1 MRLHASPVPLSKS
14 LLGLSH
20 YDLFPVTIDLVIS
33 ATTIYDRDSV
43 FERVITQLAVA
54 DPSR

>member
-1 MRLHASPVPLSKS
+1 MRLPHWFHFP
-14 LLGLSH
+14 SH
-20 YDLFPVTIDLVIS
+20 CLDSDYDLFPVTIDLVIS